1 MNLPADHIGLAIIGL
16 FDGCGATVEHPK
28 TFGGPDTPL
37 FRLAKVSSWAEFA
50 RKGRPDYLTATL
62 IGAMVE
68 VERWWREGR
77 GYTWA
82 SPRQVVSFQREVAPQ
97 MLPLN
102 PMQNQSRLDN
112 PLHVL
117 SWNDPR
123 NSNPYL
129 RYGVALPVA
138 GASARRYLKE

>member
-1 MNLPADHIGLAIIGL
+1 
-16 FDGCGATVEHPK
+16 
-28 TFGGPDTPL
+28 
-37 FRLAKVSSWAEFA
+37 
-50 RKGRPDYLTATL
+50 
-62 IGAMVE
+62 
-68 VERWWREGR
+68 
-77 GYTWA
+77 
-82 SPRQVVSFQREVAPQ
+82 
-97 MLPLN
+97 
-102 PMQNQSRLDN
+102 MQNQSRLDN

>member
-97 MLPLN
+97 MLG
-102 PMQNQSRLDN
+102 D
-112 PLHVL
+112 VL
-117 SWNDPR
+117 IAGSIEPD
-123 NSNPYL
+123 
-129 RYGVALPVA
+129 AEPVA
-138 GASARRYLKE
+138 TGQPATRSELE